1 LVEFLNWL
9 LEVAPQRKCVRRAR
23 AVSANAWAGMATRL
37 AYRTR
42 RGAWCLAPAQ
52 PLCGT
57 QLPCAWFRS
66 HAR

>member
-42 RGAWCLAPAQ
+42 RGAWCL
-52 PLCGT
+52 
-57 QLPCAWFRS
+57 
-66 HAR
+66 